1 MVLGAHKERRILL
14 ENNPHL
20 SKLFEKL
27 YFCLQSKYVSDDT
40 LKMNGI
46 TANWVPIA
54 IPFSNWT
61 SWPAPFG
68 HPIFASAPIV
78 MPAVMKFYDS
88 MSGFTCPPSHIM
100 GKRRAMRKFPQLDED
115 AVGRVTVGAGLFA
128 PIDDL
133 AVALAVDKAVV
144 EALLLPP
151 ILEIAGKGHARCRST
166 DHVPS
171 LACGDVSVLP
181 DGLLQRQIL
190 RVTN

>member
-1 MVLGAHKERRILL
+1 MRHPATLL
-14 ENNPHL
+14 LIPPFYTNSSSP
-20 SKLFEKL
+20 LFRTQL
-27 YFCLQSKYVSDDT
+27 
-40 LKMNGI
+40 
-46 TANWVPIA
+46 A
-54 IPFSNWT
+54 
-61 SWPAPFG
+61 
-68 HPIFASAPIV
+68 
-78 MPAVMKFYDS
+78 
-88 MSGFTCPPSHIM
+88 
-100 GKRRAMRKFPQLDED
+100 LDED